1 MENNKLLLISQIWVK
16 LNLMTYKKYQSN
28 QIRKSK
34 YKIFPIFSQ
43 APYASPKHAYTNIKL
58 VFIQSIMSA
67 HPDIKPNSK
76 IIFHIQLD
84 SHDF

>member
-1 MENNKLLLISQIWVK
+1 MAYE
-16 LNLMTYKKYQSN
+16 KYQSN

-43 APYASPKHAYTNIKL
+43 ATYASLKHAYTNIKL
-58 VFIQSIMSA
+58 VSVQSIMSA
-67 HPDIKPNSK
+67 HPDMKPNSK
-76 IIFHIQLD
+76 IIFRIQLD

>member
-1 MENNKLLLISQIWVK
+1 MAYE
-16 LNLMTYKKYQSN
+16 KYQSN

-43 APYASPKHAYTNIKL
+43 ATYASLKHAYTNIKL
-58 VFIQSIMSA
+58 VFVQSIMSV
-67 HPDIKPNSK
+67 HPNMKPNSK

-84 SHDF
+84 SHDL